1 MAREEIEITIGKTGE
16 VEIRTIG
23 IKGPRCLDVAEALAR
38 IIGQEQSRE
47 LTQEYYEVQQ
57 QTHGRVNVKR
67 TP

>member
-1 MAREEIEITIGKTGE
+1 MASEEIEITIKKTGE

-38 IIGQEQSRE
+38 IIGEEQTRE

-57 QTHGRVNVKR
+57 QTHGQINVKR
-67 TP
+67 TL

>member
-1 MAREEIEITIGKTGE
+1 MASEEIEISIGKTGE

-57 QTHGRVNVKR
+57 QTHGQVNVKR